1 MCVRLYVEFDIT
13 LNNAPHYGTE
23 LVEKRVSA
31 TYNLKSFNG
40 SRNGNPIL
48 NHRICFGE

>member
-13 LNNAPHYGTE
+13 LNIAPHYGTGRG
-23 LVEKRVSA
+23 KRVSA
-31 TYNLKSFNG
+31 TYNLKYFNG